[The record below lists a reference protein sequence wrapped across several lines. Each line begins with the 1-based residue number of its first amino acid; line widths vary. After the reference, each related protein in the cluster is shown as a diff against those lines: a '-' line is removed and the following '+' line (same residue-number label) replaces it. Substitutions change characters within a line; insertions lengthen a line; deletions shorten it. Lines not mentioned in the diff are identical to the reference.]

1 MAFTYNEPL
10 VGYEYVRDCARLL
23 KSHGLATVL
32 VTNGFLCREP
42 WEKLLPLV
50 DAANIDLKG
59 FTPEF
64 YRWVGGDLDTV
75 KTNIRLAVEAG
86 CHVEVTTLVIPGKN
100 DGEEDMKK
108 EAQWLASLSPEL
120 PLHISRYFPRWH
132 LDLPPTPVETV
143 YHLAALARKWLKF
156 VYEGNC

>member
-1 MAFTYNEPL
+1 M
-10 VGYEYVRDCARLL
+10 GYEYVRDCARLL

-86 CHVEVTTLVIPGKN
+86 CHVEVTTLVIPGRN
-100 DGEEDMKK
+100 DGEDDMKK

-132 LDLPPTPVETV
+132 LDLPPTPVETA
-143 YHLAALARKWLKF
+143 YHLAALARKWLNY